1 MVIPNTVAA
10 TQPRTSSAK
19 DAGNTDKNTSRWRSG
34 STPLLE
40 KLRSDFNTSS
50 KTDRVAQIRI
60 GINDV
65 PYDLLPRVVPAVPTG
80 YSETEADAE
89 NAWNELVGKFKALI
103 LQSFDMRVT
112 QYEDDIKEKDAQ
124 RKLPGW
130 NFCTFFILKEGL
142 AQGFESVGLVE
153 DALVGYDELS
163 LGLDMACAEQAES
176 PTVLALPLFTEDF
189 QKAVEKAAAEVYG
202 DIGDNEE
209 MVDLQSQPSDKQLQA
224 LAISATKKSYRSMI
238 PENKISLFDFRC
250 YIFSR
255 QVELLLRLA
264 NASSTRDE
272 LLSKLREQQESILYG
287 EAPMAQ
293 AQPQADDGPE
303 DLNKLATICQRTL
316 EFIPSISQIMRNDI
330 LAAWNAS
337 EVLKEIPCSTEIVDN
352 MVSSF
357 AFSVAQ
363 QVIAQTSTKVLP
375 MPPSFLTPSSSDEQ
389 KMSIPEPKTMMHP
402 ARDSSLGV
410 RTTISPPPP
419 SPGFFPG
426 PGAPTSDRDART
438 AHFAKAGLEELAAKR
453 AELFMLSRSILDSLG
468 RRRGW
473 STGWAEAPLL
483 QDDMV
488 TSMEEVSLDA
498 EGPSSEPFES
508 TEATHEPLLAGLES
522 QLLQTAIDT
531 SGDFFRLYEI
541 LTDKALRH
549 FSVAGHQHSVNANM
563 TDLGVLKFHLK
574 DFRAAAEFFPETTP
588 FFGESGWSLLELSM
602 LVMYAQCLHELHDS
616 EGYVR
621 VALILLIKACAA
633 EQERLRERKALRI
646 MLPKK
651 QYPDASALSGVIAQ
665 LLELVKDLKKDKK
678 ASLGHFIQEAKAG
691 DTVEYDEHTDS
702 CSLNISLWS
711 LLPEEIKLDTI
722 WLRATAA
729 NGAALRE
736 VKFDTEGI
744 VFKPG
749 RNNIRLSCAVR
760 FPCAS
765 LIERQLLTSSRVWY
779 LEDTP
784 LIDLSFRQVDLCLN
798 GAEMSHNRYRP
809 TKHCSSRLKCSS
821 ISVNKHW
828 ISLWQLQRTRR

>member
-1 MVIPNTVAA
+1 
-10 TQPRTSSAK
+10 
-19 DAGNTDKNTSRWRSG
+19 
-34 STPLLE
+34 LLE

-80 YSETEADAE
+80 YSETEVDAE
-89 NAWNELVGKFKALI
+89 NAWNELMGKFKALI

-112 QYEDDIKEKDAQ
+112 QYEDDIKEKDSQ

-189 QKAVEKAAAEVYG
+189 QKAVEKVAAEVYG

-303 DLNKLATICQRTL
+303 DLSKLATICQRTL
-316 EFIPSISQIMRNDI
+316 EFIPAISQIMRNDI

-410 RTTISPPPP
+410 RTISPPPP

-426 PGAPTSDRDART
+426 PGASTSDRDART

-488 TSMEEVSLDA
+488 ASMEEVSLDA
-498 EGPSSEPFES
+498 EGPSAEPVE
-508 TEATHEPLLAGLES
+508 TAEVNHEPLLAGLDS

-574 DFRAAAEFFPETTP
+574 DYRAAADFFPETTP

-602 LVMYAQCLHELHDS
+602 LVMYAQCLHELNDS

-621 VALILLIKACAA
+621 VSLILLIKACAA

-665 LLELVKDLKKDKK
+665 LLELVKDLKSDKK
-678 ASLGHFIQEAKAG
+678 ASLGHFIHEAKAD
-691 DTVEYDEHTDS
+691 DTVEYDEGTDS

-722 WLRATAA
+722 WLRAIAGD
-729 NGAALRE
+729 GAALRE
-736 VKFDTEGI
+736 VKFETEGV

-749 RNNIRLSCAVR
+749 RNNIRLSCTVSYSFA
-760 FPCAS
+760 
-765 LIERQLLTSSRVWY
+765 LIWR
-779 LEDTP
+779 DN
-784 LIDLSFRQVDLCLN
+784 C
-798 GAEMSHNRYRP
+798 
-809 TKHCSSRLKCSS
+809 
-821 ISVNKHW
+821 
-828 ISLWQLQRTRR
+828 